1 MLLSKFEIFHST
13 IREKRDC
20 RNEWQ
25 NIRIPIFKKFL
36 TYHSITDHELI
47 CEERSVTCI
56 FFYCKCI
63 CSAKKLPEHL
73 KIKHKKDISR
83 YSEEVIQTTGPLNST
98 HYLTHMGAGAD
109 CFHSSFYVVD
119 HQFKEKPEPSWCVGP
134 FKQGEKKFFQYMYFH
149 VKKGDVHKL
158 PWPRTFNRHASAGCE
173 ARVGQIVLI
182 IQLYRIVRFF

>member
-1 MLLSKFEIFHST
+1 MTKH
-13 IREKRDC
+13 KY
-20 RNEWQ
+20 
-25 NIRIPIFKKFL
+25 PIFKKFL
-36 TYHSITDHELI
+36 IYHSITDHELI
-47 CEERSVTCI
+47 CEERSVSCI

-63 CSAKKLPEHL
+63 CSVKKLPEHL

-149 VKKGDVHKL
+149 VRKEIAQIWILLYGS
-158 PWPRTFNRHASAGCE
+158 RIE
-173 ARVGQIVLI
+173 AENLKCRYLEFVSI
-182 IQLYRIVRFF
+182 ISHLAC